1 MSDRKVF
8 PEMVSVGK
16 TEPAIDFLTQSIHAM
31 LNDHFYFQGLLESLD
46 RLRDQYAQPGA
57 SQRAADFLDRQLSG
71 VNGMP
76 GKSENLRDLS
86 RRAA

>member
-1 MSDRKVF
+1 
-8 PEMVSVGK
+8 
-16 TEPAIDFLTQSIHAM
+16 DFLTQSIHAM

-57 SQRAADFLDRQLSG
+57 SQRAAEFLHRQLSG
-71 VNGMP
+71 VDGMP
-76 GKSENLRDLS
+76 GESENLRDLS